1 MPPLRSGQIWLR
13 ALARCAREAVDDR
26 VGLPILVPNMIV
38 LRFKRVDVSRSA
50 MALWIL
56 AAPGAMAGAQA
67 PSSCPAAG
75 RSGPPAPFEVPSW
88 AFPSPAPTPPAAID
102 SVLQLHVPRSLAT
115 YTAAQVRDRLAV
127 PDWHPE
133 GHPRMPSVVAIGR
146 KPGLYACAFCHL
158 ADGAGRPEN
167 AMLAGLPAAY
177 IVQQVADIKSSARRS
192 ACLGPYLPSDAMR
205 TVADSATPAEVAAA
219 ARYLHD
225 SAPGSA
231 RVWWRWTVSPA

>member
-1 MPPLRSGQIWLR
+1 
-13 ALARCAREAVDDR
+13 
-26 VGLPILVPNMIV
+26 
-38 LRFKRVDVSRSA
+38 

-67 PSSCPAAG
+67 PSSRPAAG
-75 RSGPPAPFEVPSW
+75 RSGPPAPSEVPSW

-192 ACLGPYLPSDAMR
+192 AWLGPYLPSDAMR
-205 TVADSATPAEVAAA
+205 TVADSATAAEVAAA
-219 ARYLHD
+219 ARYFARLR
-225 SAPGSA
+225 PRQRA
-231 RVWWRWTVSPA
+231 RVVEVDSIPRVSAALGLYFPAPEGGVEPLGRRLIEVPADPECHELRDAHVAYIA